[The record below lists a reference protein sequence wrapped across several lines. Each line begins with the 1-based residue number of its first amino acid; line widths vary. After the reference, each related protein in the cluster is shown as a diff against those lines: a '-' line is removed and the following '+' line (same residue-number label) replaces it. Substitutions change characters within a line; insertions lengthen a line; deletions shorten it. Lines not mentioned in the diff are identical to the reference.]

1 MCRCSFCLTVFVA
14 LALVCAAAMAQEK
27 PEEELEPCDIGV
39 SEIVVT
45 ASLTEKKKFEEPR
58 CIEVIPAKKLQERAP
73 KSTPD
78 ALDEAVGVH
87 VQKTNAGAGAPFIRG
102 LVGPE
107 NLILIDGVRYNNS
120 TFRTGPNQYL
130 GLIDPW
136 SIKRLEVLHGPGSV
150 LYGSDAMGGVIN
162 ILTLDPMVG
171 AERPWRLSGRL
182 MGASAVAG
190 GGGTLQGDYERGDY
204 AGYLGLSHNVFSE
217 VRAAGGEV
225 QPLSDFTRSSIRFKD
240 QYRLADDLV
249 VKGALFSTMIRDA
262 GRVDRINRG
271 RGRFYDNDDIMAY
284 VRIERKPAA
293 GWLRVARLNVSL
305 HYMRE
310 LDRAFRCRTGSGGA
324 VLDLQACLD
333 QDEDNLTRR
342 DEAEDSVLTPGFVA
356 SAEARFWDNRLVAIL
371 GAEGYFDFVSSEA
384 RRAMP
389 EGWSM
394 EKRDRGNFSDGSTY
408 RSVGTFVRAELDA
421 WRADDSVVAVSGG
434 ARMTT
439 FNAFAEDVPGVG
451 DVTYAHAGF
460 VGSAGINFRQGSLL
474 NLYADFSQGFRAPN
488 LQETTAMGDTGATFE
503 IPNGDLEP
511 VKSNTFE
518 VGYKLNTGFVHIYQS
533 GFVTRMPNAIERETV
548 PAEEWEGLGVQA
560 ADVGSQRVVRRFNS
574 AEATYRGTELQV
586 WTEPFHN
593 LSARSNFAWLEGEVE
608 NSAGETQPARR
619 VPPFSGL
626 AALRYES
633 ERLRFYVETYVKWA
647 SRQHQ
652 LNEGDLADLRICED
666 PANPGQLLADCEGTA
681 GWATYN
687 ARAGFRPLEQ
697 LGFNLSVENLTDVRY
712 KYHGSGILAPGLNV
726 ILEVSGSY

>member
-1 MCRCSFCLTVFVA
+1 MSRRSLWLTVFVA
-14 LALVCAAAMAQEK
+14 LALAWSPALGDEI
-27 PEEELEPCDIGV
+27 PEEELEPCEIGV

-58 CIEVIPAKKLQERAP
+58 CIEVIPAKKLEEKSP

-136 SIKRLEVLHGPGSV
+136 SIRRLEILHGPGSV

-162 ILTLDPMVG
+162 VLTLDPTVG
-171 AERPWRLSGRL
+171 PDRPWRLSGRL
-182 MGASAVAG
+182 VGASAVAG
-190 GGGTLQGDYERGDY
+190 GGGTLQGDFERGDY

-225 QPLSDFTRSSIRFKD
+225 QPLSDYTRSSIRFKD
-240 QYRLADDLV
+240 RYRLTDELV
-249 VKGALFSTMIRDA
+249 LKGALFSTMIRDA
-262 GRVDRINRG
+262 GRVDRINQG

-284 VRIERKPAA
+284 VRIEGQPAA
-293 GWLRVARLNVSL
+293 GWLRVARLNISL

-310 LDRAFRCRTGSGGA
+310 LDRGFRCRNGAGGT
-324 VLDLQACLD
+324 VLDRQACLD
-333 QDEDNLTRR
+333 QEEGTLTRR

-356 SAEARFWDNRLVAIL
+356 SAEARFWDSRLTAVL
-371 GAEGYFDFVSSEA
+371 GAEGYFDFVSSAA
-384 RRAMP
+384 RRAKP
-389 EGWSM
+389 DDWTL
-394 EKRDRGNFSDGSTY
+394 KNRDRGNFSDGSTY
-408 RSVGTFVRAELDA
+408 RSVGTFLRGELEAVRAG
-421 WRADDSVVAVSGG
+421 DSVVALSGG

-439 FNAFAEDVPGVG
+439 FSANAEDVPGVG
-451 DVTYAHAGF
+451 DVTYSHAGF
-460 VGSAGINFRQGSLL
+460 IGSAGVNFRKGSLL
-474 NLYADFSQGFRAPN
+474 NVYADFSQGFRAPN
-488 LQETTAMGDTGATFE
+488 LQEATVMGDTGTFFE

-518 VGYKLNTGFVHIYQS
+518 VGYKLNTGYVHVYQS

-548 PAEEWEGLGVQA
+548 AAEYWAALGVNA
-560 ADVGSQRVVRRFNS
+560 GDVGSQQVVRRFNS
-574 AEATYRGTELQV
+574 AEATYRGTELQL
-586 WTEPFHN
+586 WTEPVYN
-593 LSARSNFAWLEGEVE
+593 LSARANFAWLEGEIE
-608 NSAGETQPARR
+608 NSNGESQPARR

-633 ERLRFYVETYVKWA
+633 EHLRFYVETYAKWA
-647 SRQHQ
+647 ARQHL

-666 PANPGQLLADCEGTA
+666 PANPGQLLSDCEGTA
-681 GWATYN
+681 GWVTYN
-687 ARAGFRPLEQ
+687 ARAGFRPMDD
-697 LGFNLSVENLTDVRY
+697 LGFNLSVENITDERY